1 MFFVLR
7 HLRSTV
13 SRVVMRS
20 WKLEAGS
27 WKLLALTALLAVCAA
42 ARPVARQEP
51 ALSVRITSPL
61 GRTGL
66 PGTVRIVAQVQ
77 HPQNVLPGQ
86 VRFYVDQKL
95 LGTVTDGPPY
105 ATEWIDDNPFER
117 REISV
122 EVSDTLGHEA
132 KDKVVLEPFEIS
144 EVAEVNSVL
153 IEASVQDKTGRF
165 LKGIPP
171 TQFSVLENDVPQ
183 KLDIVRQE
191 AVGATFAL
199 MVDSSSSM
207 SRRMDFVQRTAATL
221 SKYMSPLDRM
231 IIAPFSIGVGAVT
244 GPTDDRPTIL
254 QGIQA
259 IQPSGG
265 TAILDS
271 IVQVARSLINAEG
284 RRAIVLITDG
294 YDERSTSTYDDALAA
309 VRAAGA
315 TVYVVG
321 IGGVAGISIKGERL
335 LRHLAVES
343 GGRFFFPS
351 RDEQLTDVNDTLTD
365 DVQNRYLITYTPKNQ
380 KTDGTWRAISVQTAD
395 ASNIIRARPG
405 YFAPKPAPIRPRLEF
420 TATDAGG
427 KYLDLSKEDLEVLED
442 GSPQSLETFQEAVQ
456 DVSIVLAL
464 DSSGSMRKKEA
475 DVIASAQDFVSALQE
490 KDQLALLTFGDK
502 VVFAHD
508 LSRNRDFSRTAIGEY
523 KTAGGTALY
532 DGMTDALLRIKS
544 AEGRRVVVVM
554 TDGRDENNS
563 GKGPGST
570 HTLPEVLKLVK
581 ESGAM
586 IYAIGLGLNPD
597 KDVLQQMADLSG
609 GRAFFPA
616 DVQDLPSEYR
626 RVIDDLR
633 RRYVLGY
640 TSTHIQRDGSW
651 RKVEIQI
658 KSAPN
663 ATIRTSGGYFAPA
676 K

>member
-1 MFFVLR
+1 MVAATPRRLI
-7 HLRSTV
+7 
-13 SRVVMRS
+13 
-20 WKLEAGS
+20 
-27 WKLLALTALLAVCAA
+27 ALTALAALCAA
-42 ARPVARQEP
+42 ARPFAGQEP
-51 ALSVRITSPL
+51 ALSVRITSPQ

-66 PGTVRIVAQVQ
+66 PGTVRIVAQIQ
-77 HPQNVLPGQ
+77 HSQNVLPGQ
-86 VRFYVDQKL
+86 VRFYVDSKL

-105 ATEWIDDNPFER
+105 ATEWVDDNPFER

-122 EVSDTLGHEA
+122 EVSDALGHEA
-132 KDKVVLEPFEIS
+132 KDKVVLEPFEIT
-144 EVAEVNSVL
+144 EAAEVNSVL

-171 TQFSVLENDVPQ
+171 EQFSVTENDVQQ

-221 SKYMSPLDRM
+221 SRYMSPLDRM
-231 IIAPFSIGVGAVT
+231 IIAPFSMGVGAVT
-244 GPTDDRPTIL
+244 GPTNDRPTIL
-254 QGIQA
+254 QGIEA
-259 IQPSGG
+259 IRPAGG

-271 IVQVARSLINAEG
+271 LVQVAHSLNAAEG

-294 YDERSTSTYDDALAA
+294 YDEKSKAQYDDALAA
-309 VRAAGA
+309 VREAGA

-335 LRHLAVES
+335 LRHLAVET

-351 RDEQLTDVNDTLTD
+351 RDEQLTDVHDTLTD

-380 KTDGTWRAISVQTAD
+380 KTDGTWRSINVQTAD
-395 ASNIIRARPG
+395 TSNIIRARPG
-405 YFAPKPAPIRPRLEF
+405 YFAPKPAPIRPRIEF
-420 TATDAGG
+420 TATDPGG
-427 KYLDLSKEDLEVLED
+427 QYLDLSKEDLEVTED
-442 GSPQSLETFQEAVQ
+442 GDVQSLETFQEAVQ

-464 DSSGSMRKKEA
+464 DSSGSMKKKEA
-475 DVIASAQDFVSALQE
+475 DVIGSAQEFVSALQD

-508 LSRNRDFSRTAIGEY
+508 LSRNRDFTRNAIADY
-523 KTAGGTALY
+523 KAIGGTALY
-532 DGMTDALLRIKS
+532 DAMTDALLRVKS

-554 TDGRDENNS
+554 TDGRDEDNA

-570 HTLPEVLKLVK
+570 HTLSEVMKLVK
-581 ESGAM
+581 DSGAM
-586 IYAIGLGLNPD
+586 VYAIGLGLNPD
-597 KDVLQQMADLSG
+597 KDVLQKMADLSG

-616 DVQDLPSEYR
+616 DVQDLPREYR

-651 RKVEIQI
+651 RKVDIRLRN
-658 KSAPN
+658 APN
-663 ATIRTSGGYFAPA
+663 ATIRTAGGYTAPA